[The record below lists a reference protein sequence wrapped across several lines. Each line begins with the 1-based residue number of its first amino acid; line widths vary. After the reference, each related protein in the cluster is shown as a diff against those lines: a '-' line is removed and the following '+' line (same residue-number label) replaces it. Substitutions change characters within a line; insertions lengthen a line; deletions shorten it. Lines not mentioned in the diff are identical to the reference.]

1 MKNLN
6 LQVNNNLKEYYLL
19 IWKNL
24 FREFLGWTEK
34 ETLDWAEKTGKLAF
48 LADPDDMIY
57 HQIPQYW
64 AIQALVPNTLKNKLP
79 ALELADLKSRMLT
92 ALLTENKFF
101 PSEDTDWEPYRQK
114 IEQILGEYN
123 ENLPKKR

>member
-24 FREFLGWTEK
+24 FKEFLGWTGK
-34 ETLDWAEKTGKLAF
+34 ETLDWAEKTGKLEF
-48 LADPDDMIY
+48 LSDPDDMIY

-64 AIQALVPNTLKNKLP
+64 AIHTLIPVTLKNTLTS
-79 ALELADLKSRMLT
+79 LQLNDLKSRILS

-101 PSEDTDWEPYRQK
+101 PSEETNWEPLRQK
-114 IEQILGEYN
+114 IELILGEYN
-123 ENLPKKR
+123 EKLPKIH